1 MNKEQWYDNLP
12 KDWIVKRLK
21 FIANEEDSLFLDGDW
36 IESSM
41 ITDNGIMYLTTGNIG
56 DLHYKE
62 KNNQFISEDTFNE
75 LNCLKVFPNDLVLSR
90 LNSPISRACLLPN
103 IAPYYVVAVD
113 DCVLRPNKDISKKFM
128 LYQLN
133 SYGYRETA
141 ENLARGTTMQR
152 VSRSQ
157 LGKLN
162 VVVPPLKEQNLIAQY
177 LDEKVPQIEKVI
189 DVIKKEIEVLE
200 MTKKSIITECVTK
213 GLDKDAELKD
223 SGVDWIGQIPKHW
236 EIKKFK
242 YETQLTGSG
251 TTPDSKNDDYYIN
264 GNYNWIQSGDLYKTK
279 YINSTEKQIT
289 QYAIDNVSA
298 LTLFVA
304 PFIIVAM
311 YGASA
316 GNVSISNINAYTNQ
330 ACCVVKMKENNDLRY
345 AYYILCAS
353 NDYLLS
359 QANGGAQSN
368 INQIVIKNT
377 PFIKAPYEEQKNIA
391 DYLDKKC
398 DAIDKI
404 IAIKK
409 EQISKLKTHKQSL
422 IYDYVTGKKRVK
434 GVE

>member
-1 MNKEQWYDNLP
+1 MNKEQLYDNLP

-21 FIANEEDSLFLDGDW
+21 FIANEENSLFLDGDW

-213 GLDKDAELKD
+213 GLDKDIELKD
-223 SGVDWIGQIPKHW
+223 SGVEILGLINKTY
-236 EIKKFK
+236 EIKKIK
-242 YETQLTGSG
+242 YVSILKTG
-251 TTPDSKNDDYYIN
+251 TTPEQKIGISDEKTINNIKWHTPGDFNGFELNASQYIDN
-264 GNYNWIQSGDLYKTK
+264 NNNLFFPE
-279 YINSTEKQIT
+279 NSIYLVTIGATLGKIAIEPEKSYCNQQIT
-289 QYAIDNVSA
+289 VLMPKINNKYLMYNLYSNV
-298 LTLFVA
+298 
-304 PFIIVAM
+304 
-311 YGASA
+311 
-316 GNVSISNINAYTNQ
+316 
-330 ACCVVKMKENNDLRY
+330 
-345 AYYILCAS
+345 
-353 NDYLLS
+353 DYLRMNSESTTL
-359 QANGGAQSN
+359 AQLN
-368 INQIVIKNT
+368 NQT
-377 PFIKAPYEEQKNIA
+377 LKNIKICVA
-391 DYLDKKC
+391 SLKEQQEIVDYLDKKC
-398 DAIDKI
+398 GAIDKI
-404 IAIKK
+404 IATKK
-409 EQISKLKTHKQSL
+409 EQISKLETHKQSL